1 MSKQE
6 LISNIKQQFIKQ
18 QIPFAECSTS
28 DLVIDSEL
36 LKAQWSTGKKSIT
49 YRAYILADEKEQTVF
64 MWEMSKEASS
74 GFSFGSSSE
83 SSFQSGSTLA
93 RKIKGIG
100 YAPDGKA
107 FEYNIDL
114 GEISKI
120 VKDTAKQSG
129 WKFKT
134 VLKKEKAMY

>member
-1 MSKQE
+1 MSKHE
-6 LISNIKQQFIKQ
+6 LISNVKQQFIKK
-18 QIPFAECSTS
+18 QIPYSEGGAS
-28 DLVIDSEL
+28 DIVIDNEL

-49 YRAYILADEKEQTVF
+49 YKAYILADEKEQTVF

-74 GFSFGSSSE
+74 GFSFSSSSE
-83 SSFQSGSTLA
+83 NSFQSGSTLA
-93 RKIKGIG
+93 RKIKGAG
-100 YAPDGKA
+100 LGPDGKA
-107 FEYNIDL
+107 YEYNIDL

>member
-6 LISNIKQQFIKQ
+6 LINIITKQFINN
-18 QIPFAECSTS
+18 QIPFAEGNAS
-28 DLVIDSEL
+28 DVVIDNEL
-36 LKAQWSTGKKSIT
+36 LNAQWSTGKKSIT
-49 YRAYILADEKEQTVF
+49 YKAYILADEKEQTVF
-64 MWEMSKEASS
+64 MWEMSKEISS
-74 GFSFGSSSE
+74 GFSFGSSFE

-93 RKIKGIG
+93 RKIKGVG
-100 YAPDGKA
+100 YSADGKA

-120 VKDTAKQSG
+120 VKDAAKQSG

>member
-1 MSKQE
+1 MSKKE
-6 LISNIKQQFIKQ
+6 LINIITQKFAKQ
-18 QIPFAECSTS
+18 QIPYSEAGAS
-28 DLVIDSEL
+28 DIFIDNEL

-49 YRAYILADEKEQTVF
+49 YKAYILADEKEKTVF

-74 GFSFGSSSE
+74 GFSFGSNSE
-83 SSFQSGSTLA
+83 SSFQSSGTLA
-93 RKIKGIG
+93 RKIKGTG
-100 YAPDGKA
+100 YGLDGKA
-107 FEYNIDL
+107 YEYNIDL